1 MSWLFS
7 RVLVQEYNDHA
18 DEGRAMWE
26 DLENYAVRM
35 KEIRRIIDEEKPG
48 SYDEIVLLFGGK
60 LELDL
65 G

>member
-1 MSWLFS
+1 MTDEELK
-7 RVLVQEYNDHA
+7 VLVQEYNDMA

-35 KEIRRIIDEEKPG
+35 KDIRRIIDEEKPG

-60 LELDL
+60 LEL
-65 G
+65 

>member
-1 MSWLFS
+1 MTNEELEK
-7 RVLVQEYNDHA
+7 LAQEYNDMA
-18 DEGRAMWE
+18 DEGRAMFE
-26 DLENYAVRM
+26 VLENYAVRM
-35 KEIRRIIDEEKPG
+35 KKIRRIIDEEKPG

>member
-1 MSWLFS
+1 MTDEELK
-7 RVLVQEYNDHA
+7 VLVQEYNDMA

-26 DLENYAVRM
+26 DIENYAVRM

-60 LELDL
+60 LEL
-65 G
+65 

>member
-1 MSWLFS
+1 M
-7 RVLVQEYNDHA
+7 A

-35 KEIRRIIDEEKPG
+35 KEIRKIIDEEKPG

-60 LELDL
+60 LEL
-65 G
+65 